1 MLKICEKNKGAI
13 SVFLTLILLPTF
25 IFGGVIIDGSRILG
39 AKNIIS
45 GAGDL
50 AMNGALSNY
59 HEELNKAYGLLAMAS
74 TATEI
79 EDIMQ
84 DFFETSLNASGVSK
98 EDFNKALVYLE
109 LMDEDFS
116 VSNIIGTEI
125 YETEVL
131 KQEVLEYMKYRAP
144 VTLVN
149 RGINDKLASLKN
161 IEKERKAAD
170 TQLKFESELDD
181 MQKLFDEL
189 KELTDKQEE
198 IYGKIM
204 TEPQLNGL
212 LESTE
217 NTYEDITWLAV
228 AYYRLMHC
236 TDTKEGDVENLM
248 IELADLSAG
257 VSSSVT
263 PSVASILI
271 SMQII
276 SNSLSGVDTDSILA
290 GLEKGTEAYEEKL
303 EIIEEYETAEQTLS
317 TGISN
322 VGNKLNSLVNSAFLS
337 MSTQRV
343 LAVEGEI
350 NCKEIKE
357 QIQKIKDKFAEL
369 EGKYNEWKTAVNNLP
384 EGKTKESYLENIR
397 EVSGFFE
404 NTGDLAEFEEKID
417 NNEKFYSGVWNNL
430 DKVTFTGYRVDYEIS
445 SKSVFLGEADYGSIR
460 TAGEIESAGKDF
472 MVRYHNIDAMNLE
485 NGNMDISDDKFLKQ
499 VKEFYCNTENGNK
512 KAAKEKAEEWDNKLA
527 DKLEKLEE
535 LLTSSDLKDI
545 NVWELGKNDLP
556 SIWLGVSAGNADYD
570 KVETEGGL
578 DNSGSRKKMADSGSV
593 NLNKDNA
600 SISDMSNLGDM
611 LAQAGEVVAEP
622 LILTEYVCGM
632 FSHYTSNRDSSGKE
646 LTSPS
651 LSISRSELNDNALY
665 RAEIEYILWGNQ
677 DIRSNVGATKA
688 IIFAINLIFNMSFAF
703 TNREIKAD
711 ARDIA
716 NLFPVGALGKTAIKC
731 VLQSMVALIETTE
744 NLIDITE
751 GKQVPLAK
759 SKDTWETWIFRQGG
773 TKDEDTPGFTYED
786 YIWVLV
792 CIKMFIPSQQVGLLA
807 RTADCIELNMTES
820 KSKADNTLKDMFTMV
835 EMEAAVSIDT
845 FFIQKINGAGFNVQ
859 EVDEE
864 KFKVQYHGAQGY

>member
-116 VSNIIGTEI
+116 VSNITGTEI

-149 RGINDKLASLKN
+149 RGIDDKLASLKN

-217 NTYEDITWLAV
+217 NTYEDITWLSV

-276 SNSLSGVDTDSILA
+276 SNSLSGVDTDFILA

-303 EIIEEYETAEQTLS
+303 KIIEEYETAEQTLS
-317 TGISN
+317 TGINN
-322 VGNKLNSLVNSAFLS
+322 VGNKLNSLVNSTFLA
-337 MSTQRV
+337 MSTQRI
-343 LAVEGEI
+343 LAVEGET

-369 EGKYNEWKTAVNNLP
+369 EGKYNEWKIAVNNLP
-384 EGKTKESYLENIR
+384 EGKTKESYLENIS

-404 NTGDLAEFEEKID
+404 NTGDLAGFEEKID
-417 NNEKFYSGVWNNL
+417 NNEKFYSSVWNNL

-485 NGNMDISDDKFLKQ
+485 NGNMDISEDKFLKQ
-499 VKEFYCNTENGNK
+499 VKEFYCNTEDGNK
-512 KAAKEKAEEWDNKLA
+512 RAAKEKAEEWDNKLA

-535 LLTSSDLKDI
+535 LLTSSDLEDI

-556 SIWLGVSAGNADYD
+556 SIWLGVSAGNADYE

-578 DNSGSRKKMADSGSV
+578 DNSGSRKKMADSGSA

-611 LAQAGEVVAEP
+611 LAQAGEAVAEP

-651 LSISRSELNDNALY
+651 LSISRSELSDNALY

-688 IIFAINLIFNMSFAF
+688 IIFAINLIFNMSFTF

-751 GKQVPLAK
+751 GKQVPLTK
-759 SKDTWETWIFRQGG
+759 SKDTWETWIVRQGG
-773 TKDEDTPGFTYED
+773 TKNEDAPGFIYED
-786 YIWVLV
+786 YIWILV

-835 EMEAAVSIDT
+835 EMEVAVSIDT
-845 FFIQKINGAGFNVQ
+845 FFLQKINGAGFNVQ
-859 EVDEE
+859 EVDKE
-864 KFKVQYHGAQGY
+864 KFKVQYHGVQGY

>member
-59 HEELNKAYGLLAMAS
+59 HEELNKTYGLLAMAS

-109 LMDEDFS
+109 LIDEDFS
-116 VSNIIGTEI
+116 VSNITGTQI

-149 RGINDKLASLKN
+149 RGIDEKIASLKN

-181 MQKLFDEL
+181 MQKLFDKL

-212 LESTE
+212 LGNTESI
-217 NTYEDITWLAV
+217 YEDITWLAV

-236 TDTKEGDVENLM
+236 TDTKEGTMENLM

-257 VSSSVT
+257 ISSSIT
-263 PSVASILI
+263 PSVASTLI
-271 SMQII
+271 NMQII
-276 SNSLSGVDTDSILA
+276 SNTLNGADTDSILE
-290 GLEKGTEAYEEKL
+290 GLEEGTEIYEDKL
-303 EIIEEYETAEQTLS
+303 KIIEEYETAEQTLS
-317 TGISN
+317 EGISR
-322 VGNKLNSLVNSAFLS
+322 VGKRLDSLVNSAFIA
-337 MSTQRV
+337 MSTQRI
-343 LAVEGEI
+343 LAVEGET

-357 QIQKIKDKFAEL
+357 QVQKIKDKFAEL
-369 EGKYNEWKTAVNNLP
+369 EGKYNDWKNAVNDLP
-384 EGKTKESYLENIR
+384 EGNTKESYLENIR

-430 DKVTFTGYRVDYEIS
+430 DKVTFTGYRIDYEING
-445 SKSVFLGEADYGSIR
+445 KSVFMGEADYGSILSS
-460 TAGEIESAGKDF
+460 GEIESAGNDF
-472 MVRYHNIDAMNLE
+472 MVRYYTIDAMNLE
-485 NGNMDISDDKFLKQ
+485 NGNMDISEDKFLKQ
-499 VKEFYCNTENGNK
+499 VKEFYCNSEDGDK
-512 KAAKEKAEEWDNKLA
+512 EASKEKAKEWDNKL
-527 DKLEKLEE
+527 DEKLEKLEE
-535 LLTSSDLKDI
+535 LLTSSDLEDI
-545 NVWELGKNDLP
+545 NVWELGRNDLP
-556 SIWLGVSAGNADYD
+556 SIWLGVSAGNADYE

-578 DNSGSRKKMADSGSV
+578 DNSGSRKKMADSGST

-611 LAQAGEVVAEP
+611 LAQAGEAVAEP

-632 FSHYTSNRDSSGKE
+632 FSHYTSGMDSSGKE
-646 LTSPS
+646 LTSSP
-651 LSISRSELNDNALY
+651 LSISRSELSDNALY

-677 DIRSNVGATKA
+677 NIRSNIGATKA

-716 NLFPVGALGKTAIKC
+716 NLFPVGALAKTAIKC

-751 GKQVPLAK
+751 GKQVPLVK

-773 TKDEDTPGFTYED
+773 TKNENVPGFTYED

-792 CIKMFIPSQQVGLLA
+792 CIKMFVPSQQVGLLA

-820 KSKADNTLKDMFTMV
+820 KAKADNTLKDMFTMV
-835 EMEAAVSIDT
+835 EVEAAVSIDT
-845 FFIQKINGAGFNVQ
+845 FFLQKINGAGFNVQ

-864 KFKVQYHGAQGY
+864 KFKVQYYGVQGY